1 MNPDYCIDI
10 PPGFDD
16 SDEDSQVHPI
26 ACRQFSASTAAEV
39 FGKAQHWISQH
50 NVFLIDVSWT
60 CAYGESEPFVLAVYF
75 SFEDTAEEPAAG
87 STA

>member
-26 ACRQFSASTAAEV
+26 ACRQFSAGTVAEV
-39 FGKAQHWISQH
+39 FGKAQQWISKH

-60 CAYGESEPFVLAVYF
+60 WAYGEPEPFMLAVYF
-75 SFEDTAEEPAAG
+75 NFEGLEEEEPAGA
-87 STA
+87 